1 MSNEIL
7 FMVGAAAMVAVSMLF
22 LLPPLLGRSREVGIA
37 RRENNLAIFQQRRE
51 ELKQDLQQEEINEV
65 CIVYL
70 NRLSDALFTAAR
82 WVNMSYRTPE
92 VEWKPGEQE

>member
-1 MSNEIL
+1 
-7 FMVGAAAMVAVSMLF
+7 
-22 LLPPLLGRSREVGIA
+22 
-37 RRENNLAIFQQRRE
+37 
-51 ELKQDLQQEEINEV
+51 QEEINEV